1 MSSYTATFCWSRV
14 SIALALALSSCGPSV
29 DDKQTNVLVQLN
41 ERVSNLEEAA
51 ESQPA
56 SNELSSSSR
65 QPTSAEAFTNIVN
78 GLAEERDANS
88 KQFLADRRI
97 RDIEDRLNRLEA
109 KQREMEIQEMA
120 RGAQ

>member
-1 MSSYTATFCWSRV
+1 MSTHTATIRWSRV
-14 SIALALALSSCGPSV
+14 SFALALALSSCGRSV

-41 ERVSNLEEAA
+41 ERVSNLEEAE
-51 ESQPA
+51 ESQSA

-65 QPTSAEAFTNIVN
+65 QSTSAEAFTNIVN

-88 KQFLADRRI
+88 KQLLADRRI

-120 RGAQ
+120 RGAR